1 MVTRSRRGTPQ
12 LELSEQSQ
20 QLARSGEGPGFDL
33 EGAAAEIA
41 RVAGERPGLMLNRAR
56 VTKLLS
62 GFPTFTTS
70 GARPFMGHTT
80 YRNFI
85 RALVELRSDLRLM
98 PTPDGGVAVV
108 YGVGAG
114 EAPAQAAAAEPD
126 PPSRQAE
133 PSEGK
138 RAEEASPVMLPGAAA
153 AVKG

>member
-1 MVTRSRRGTPQ
+1 
-12 LELSEQSQ
+12 
-20 QLARSGEGPGFDL
+20 
-33 EGAAAEIA
+33 
-41 RVAGERPGLMLNRAR
+41 
-56 VTKLLS
+56 
-62 GFPTFTTS
+62 
-70 GARPFMGHTT
+70 
-80 YRNFI
+80 
-85 RALVELRSDLRLM
+85 M